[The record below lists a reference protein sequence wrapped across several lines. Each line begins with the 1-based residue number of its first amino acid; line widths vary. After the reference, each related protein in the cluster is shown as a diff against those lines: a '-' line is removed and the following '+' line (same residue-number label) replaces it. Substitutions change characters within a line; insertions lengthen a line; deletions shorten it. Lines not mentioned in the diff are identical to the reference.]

1 MLVIVSEKSL
11 KIYDFI
17 NKEIISQFQTSNFFD
32 EMLQNL
38 KNEDE
43 IVGINNGTIHFL
55 SLSEEKTVRTISTAT
70 KSRCIIQLK
79 SGQFILRNNDGTN
92 LKTGEIFII
101 DEEDKAKMINTSGH
115 IFSLCALDQ
124 AEFAIGKNQS
134 I

>member
-1 MLVIVSEKSL
+1 LINSIFSKILLVKLKQKQVLVIVSEKSL

-55 SLSEEKTVRTISTAT
+55 SLSE
-70 KSRCIIQLK
+70 
-79 SGQFILRNNDGTN
+79 
-92 LKTGEIFII
+92 
-101 DEEDKAKMINTSGH
+101 
-115 IFSLCALDQ
+115 
-124 AEFAIGKNQS
+124 
-134 I
+134 

>member
-1 MLVIVSEKSL
+1 MIGLWKSTGECLDIFPNLINSIFSKILLVKLKQKQVLVIVSEKSL

-55 SLSEEKTVRTISTAT
+55 SLSE
-70 KSRCIIQLK
+70 
-79 SGQFILRNNDGTN
+79 
-92 LKTGEIFII
+92 
-101 DEEDKAKMINTSGH
+101 
-115 IFSLCALDQ
+115 
-124 AEFAIGKNQS
+124 
-134 I
+134 